1 MRVITGSA
9 RGRRLK
15 TLQGN
20 DVRPTS
26 DKVKEALFSII
37 QFDIEGRRVLDLF
50 AGSGQLGIEALSRG
64 AVYSVFVDRGREA
77 ADIIRENLKD
87 TSFEDRSLVV
97 NSDALSYLSMCDM
110 KFDIVF
116 MDPPY
121 KSELVAAALKNVE
134 RILNRG
140 AVVVCETAKEE
151 VLPDRLGEREVKKY
165 KYGNTVLSVYR

>member
-64 AVYSVFVDRGREA
+64 AVHSVFIDRSREA
-77 ADIIRENLKD
+77 ADIIRENLKV
-87 TSFEDRSLVV
+87 TCFEDCSLVV
-97 NSDALSYLSMCDM
+97 NADALSYLSMCDI

-116 MDPPY
+116 VDPPY
-121 KSELVAAALKNVE
+121 KSELAAAALKNVE
-134 RILNRG
+134 RILNPG

-151 VLPDRLGEREVKKY
+151 VVPDRLGEYEAKKY